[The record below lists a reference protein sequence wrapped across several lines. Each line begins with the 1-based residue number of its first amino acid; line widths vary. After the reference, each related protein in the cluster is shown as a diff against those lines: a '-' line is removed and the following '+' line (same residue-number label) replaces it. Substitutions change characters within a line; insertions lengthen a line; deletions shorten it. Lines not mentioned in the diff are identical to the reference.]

1 MGEALEKITAKL
13 KIDPHSEEKK
23 IVSFIKQRVEG
34 SAASGVV
41 VGLSGGIDSSVVAS
55 LCAKAI
61 GGKKVLGLAMS
72 ETGVTSVQDVH
83 DAISVSEI
91 LGIEFKLMNIT
102 PLIRQFHTTLKDFK
116 LKGLPSANLKPR
128 VRMTVLYYHANLL
141 NRLVAATGNRSEL
154 RAGYFTKF
162 GDGAGDMLPIG
173 GLYKTQV
180 RQLAKHLG
188 LPKKVVEKVP
198 TAGLWPGQTD
208 EGELGITYEKLDM
221 VYAGLDLEMKPTEIA
236 EAVGVDEAKVKEL
249 IAREK
254 RSFHKLS
261 PPPIP

>member
-1 MGEALEKITAKL
+1 MGEALDKITAKL
-13 KIDPHSEEKK
+13 KIDSHSEEKK
-23 IVSFIKQRVEG
+23 IVLFIKRRVEE
-34 SAASGVV
+34 SSASGVV

-61 GGKKVLGLAMS
+61 GGKKVLGLCLS
-72 ETGVTSVQDVH
+72 ESGVTSAHDMQD
-83 DAISVSEI
+83 ALSVAEI
-91 LGIEFKLMNIT
+91 LGIEFKLLNMT
-102 PLIRQFHTTLKDFK
+102 PIIRQFHTTLKDFK

-141 NRLVAATGNRSEL
+141 NRIVAGTGNRSEL
-154 RAGYFTKF
+154 RAGYFTKH
-162 GDGAGDMLPIG
+162 GDGGVDMLPIG

-188 LPKKVVEKVP
+188 LPRKVVEKIP
-198 TAGLWPGQTD
+198 TAGLWLGQTD

-221 VYAGLDLEMKPTEIA
+221 IYAGLDLGMKPAEIA
-236 EAVGVDEAKVKEL
+236 EAVGVNEAKVAGF
-249 IAREK
+249 IDREK
-254 RSFHKLS
+254 KSLHKLS